1 MSHQRKNARE
11 PTRLASAMRQLGRE
25 VMSLGLDWHVDDL
38 LRLQIALAWHFGAC
52 TFDRQNADITTEQ

>member
-1 MSHQRKNARE
+1 
-11 PTRLASAMRQLGRE
+11 MRQLGRE